1 VPTRAST
8 VQRGL
13 AVPCFAED
21 PAWLVEL
28 GTAAERAG
36 FDGYFLWDHLLHSDS
51 GQGPPVVDPWQVLAL
66 VAVGT
71 SRIRVGTM
79 ITPLPRRRPWKL
91 AKEATTLDLLSSGRV
106 ILGVGLGAP
115 AHGEFRLFGEPPEP
129 RVRAELLDEGLAV
142 LAGLQTGNSFSYT
155 GKHFTIGPVQFSPRP
170 VQRPRI
176 PIWVGG
182 HLPRGGPLTRA
193 ARWDGFIPIH
203 PERPDGVAT
212 PEDIA
217 AARDRIATL
226 RGRAEGF
233 DIAVWGTLDD
243 GTLAARLPG
252 YAAAGA
258 TWWIESVR
266 TRPGWQEAITA
277 RLQVPAR
284 PADDEGQEGG

>member
-1 VPTRAST
+1 MTGAAPVK
-8 VQRGL
+8 RGL

-28 GTAAERAG
+28 GTAAERAS
-36 FDGYFLWDHLLHSDS
+36 FDGYFLWDHLVHSDT

-91 AKEATTLDLLSSGRV
+91 AKEATTLDLLSGGRV

-142 LAGLQTGNSFSYT
+142 LAGLQTGRPFSYA
-155 GKHFTIGPVQFSPRP
+155 GKHFTVGPVQFLPSP

-176 PIWVGG
+176 PTWVGG
-182 HLPRGGPLTRA
+182 HLPGGGPLTRA

-203 PERPDGVAT
+203 RERADGVAT
-212 PEDIA
+212 QQDIA
-217 AARDRIATL
+217 AARDRIAAL
-226 RGRAEGF
+226 RRSTEDF

-243 GTLAARLPG
+243 GTLADRLPG

-258 TWWIESVR
+258 TWWIESVK
-266 TRPGWQEAITA
+266 TGPGWQEAIAA
-277 RLQVPAR
+277 RVQAAGLA
-284 PADDEGQEGG
+284 G